1 MGIHP
6 DVAKITRRT
15 FMAETSAAGAVLL
28 AAPHLAPAA
37 AKGANDR
44 LSIGMIGVGGRGSA
58 HVKSLNDLAKQ
69 CNVQITA
76 VCDVWQVNLDKAAA
90 AVKKSSGKEPRKF
103 TRFGDLLALKDVD
116 GVVIA
121 TPDFAHAPIL
131 VAALEAGKDAYVE
144 KPMSIDLDLA
154 NKALELAHANDR
166 VVQAGTQH
174 RSEGPYIAAT
184 KVVASGVLGRI
195 SRVTAE
201 VAFNE
206 PRWARGY
213 SDCRQS
219 DVDWDAYLFNRPKMP
234 FDPKLLRR
242 WHLYKLFTNGLSG
255 LWMSHY
261 ADAVHQIL
269 GAKYPASAVAHGGT
283 YVWREDGREHT
294 DTFHALLD
302 YPEGFLMSWGMGLG
316 NSAGTRFTVHGTQG
330 TLDVDKQLLSPQGGA
345 KGTKVQERKV
355 QPEKD
360 VSHMGNWLECM
371 RTRQRPN
378 ADIQYGHQHA
388 AATIL
393 AAIALETGLRQ
404 KYDPEKRQISAG

>member
-1 MGIHP
+1 
-6 DVAKITRRT
+6 
-15 FMAETSAAGAVLL
+15 MAETTAAGAALL
-28 AAPHLAPAA
+28 AAPHLAAA
-37 AKGANDR
+37 APKGANER
-44 LSIGMIGVGGRGSA
+44 LSIGMIGVGGRGSS
-58 HVKSLNDLAKQ
+58 HVKSLQGLAKE
-69 CNVQITA
+69 CNVEITA
-76 VCDVWQVNLDKAAA
+76 VCDVWKVNLDKAAA
-90 AVKKSSGKEPRKF
+90 AVQKSSGIEPRKF

-131 VAALEAGKDAYVE
+131 VAALEAGKDVYVE

-154 NKALELAHANDR
+154 NKALELARKNDR

-174 RSEGPYIAAT
+174 RSEGRYIAAA
-184 KVVASGVLGRI
+184 KCVASGVLGEI

-201 VAFNE
+201 VDFNE
-206 PRWARGY
+206 PRWARSY
-213 SDCRQS
+213 NDCRPT
-219 DVDWDAYLFNRPKMP
+219 DVDWDAYLVNCPQLP
-234 FDPKLLRR
+234 FDAKLLRR

-269 GAKYPASAVAHGGT
+269 GAKYPATAVAHGGT
-283 YVWREDGREHT
+283 YVWKDGREHT
-294 DTFHALLD
+294 DTFHSLLD

-330 TLDVDKQLLSPQGGA
+330 TLDVEKELLSPQGGA

-355 QPEKD
+355 EPEKNI
-360 VSHMGNWLECM
+360 SHMGNWLECM

-393 AAIALETGLRQ
+393 AAVALETGLRQ
-404 KYDPEKRQISAG
+404 KYDPLKRQITPG